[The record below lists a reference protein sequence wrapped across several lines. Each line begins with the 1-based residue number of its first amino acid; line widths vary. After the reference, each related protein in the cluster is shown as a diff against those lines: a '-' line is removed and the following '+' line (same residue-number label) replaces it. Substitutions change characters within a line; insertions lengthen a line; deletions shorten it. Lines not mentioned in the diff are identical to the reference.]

1 MKIYYT
7 KSIWKFILLAA
18 AVLIFSASVVY
29 TNIVVQKVEKEER
42 TQAKLWAKSIQQKAE
57 LVKSTNELFETITTE
72 EQKKAEL
79 WAKAIGEIEKITDP
93 NQDITFIF
101 EVIKNNTTIPVIL
114 TDTIGQIRS
123 VKNIDEEIR
132 SDPTH
137 LNNELSEMKALYE
150 PLKITVGGTVVNY
163 LYYKDSKI
171 FTSFK
176 EAMNSTI
183 TNYIANDV
191 INSANVPVIYLAG
204 DTSTILAHNLDK
216 MEEDLGSPEEL
227 LVILKS
233 QMEPIIIELD
243 EGKYHYI
250 YYKESSLLIQFRYF
264 PYLQFL
270 IISVF
275 LAIGY
280 LVFSTSRRS
289 EQNQVWVGM
298 SKETAHQLGTPISSL
313 LAWLEILK
321 IQDNVDQSILSEIN
335 RDVNRL
341 EMITYRLSK
350 IGSAPVLTDVDLKKE
365 VADSVDYLKERI
377 SKKVDF
383 NLSSTEDSYSV
394 KISPPLFSW
403 VMENLCKNA
412 VDAMSGTGVITF
424 TMGKTGAYVYL
435 DITDTGKGISKRKQK
450 TVFQPGFTTKS
461 RGWGLGLTLVKRII
475 EEYHMGKV
483 FVKNS
488 ESNVGTTFR
497 ILLKPS

>member
-1 MKIYYT
+1 MKIYNT
-7 KSIWKFILLAA
+7 KSVWKLILLVA

-42 TQAKLWAKSIQQKAE
+42 AQAKLWAKSIQQKAE

-79 WAKAIGEIEKITDP
+79 WAKAIREIEKIKDP

-114 TDTIGQIRS
+114 TDTLGQIRS

-132 SDPTH
+132 SDPVKIRQ
-137 LNNELSEMKALYE
+137 ELSEMKALYE
-150 PLKITVGGTVVNY
+150 PLEISVGGKVVNY

-191 INSANVPVIYLAG
+191 INSANVPVIYLAS
-204 DTSTILAHNLDK
+204 DTVTILAHNLDK
-216 MEEDLGSPEEL
+216 MDEELGSAEDLL
-227 LVILKS
+227 LDLKS
-233 QMEPIIIELD
+233 EMPPLTIELD

-264 PYLQFL
+264 PYIQFL

-321 IQDNVDQSILSEIN
+321 GQPNMDRDILKEIN
-335 RDVNRL
+335 RDVSRL
-341 EMITYRLSK
+341 EMITDRFSK
-350 IGSAPVLTDVDLKKE
+350 IGSTPTLSSVDLLNE
-365 VADSVDYLKERI
+365 VQESIHYLKDRI

-383 NLSSTEDSYSV
+383 SIQSGAESHAVQLST
-394 KISPPLFSW
+394 PLFSW
-403 VMENLCKNA
+403 VMENLCKNS
-412 VDAMSGTGVITF
+412 VDAMDGEGSITF
-424 TMGKTGAYVYL
+424 NIGMTSGFVYL
-435 DITDTGKGISKRKQK
+435 DIADTGKGISKRKQQ

-475 EEYHMGKV
+475 EEYHQGRV
-483 FVKNS
+483 FVKSS
-488 ESNVGTTFR
+488 ETNKGTTFR
-497 ILLKPS
+497 IMLKPG

>member
-1 MKIYYT
+1 MKIYNT
-7 KSIWKFILLAA
+7 KSIWKLVLLAA

-29 TNIVVQKVEKEER
+29 TNIIVQKVEREER
-42 TQAKLWAKSIQQKAE
+42 MQAQLWAKSIQQKAE
-57 LVKSTNELFETITTE
+57 LVKSTNDLFETITTE

-79 WAKAIGEIEKITDP
+79 WAKAIREIEKIKDP

-123 VKNIDEEIR
+123 VKNINDEIR
-132 SDPTH
+132 SDPAL
-137 LNNELSEMKALYE
+137 LNKELSEMKSLYK
-150 PLKITVGGTVVNY
+150 PLKITVGGTIVNY

-191 INSANVPVIYLAG
+191 INSANVPVIYLAS

-216 MEEDLGSPEEL
+216 MEEDLGSPQDL
-227 LVILKS
+227 LVSLKS
-233 QMEPIIIELD
+233 QMAPLIIELD

-321 IQDNVDQSILSEIN
+321 IQEDVDQSILSEIR

-341 EMITYRLSK
+341 EMITDRFSK
-350 IGSAPVLTDVDLKKE
+350 IGSAPVLSNADLKIE
-365 VADSVDYLKERI
+365 VSNSINYLKERI
-377 SKKVDF
+377 SKKVVF
-383 NLSSTEDSYSV
+383 NLSPDEIGHQV

-412 VDAMSGTGVITF
+412 VDAMSGEGIITF
-424 TMGKTGAYVYL
+424 KMGEIGTYIYL
-435 DITDTGKGISKRKQK
+435 DISDTGKGISKRKQK

-488 ESNVGTTFR
+488 DANVGTTFR
-497 ILLKPS
+497 ILLKPT